1 MPAFLK
7 QQLDMLPLTTPDRET
22 EAVALQADATW
33 PAGYWLVVGL
43 SMFIPVVKL
52 ETNTLR

>member
-43 SMFIPVVKL
+43 SMFIPGVKL